1 MDGAVGPVGPAG
13 PPGAD
18 GADGVDG
25 IDGSSIITLAE
36 VLNNGNTTTEGTFSG
51 DIIIST
57 GDSILSA
64 AELTITAAT
73 SFDILGSIGST
84 VVVSGATEDLTLGAR
99 GAMITLNEAGQESL
113 STTDFGA
120 TSIIGALNELASIS
134 MAGVGTLAAT
144 LSAGNITSG
153 SDMVFTA
160 GDEII
165 FQDHVLNGITGQNN
179 PTGTGA
185 RLNLSGGF
193 GSAGGQGGAVNIY
206 GGSSLAGGNGG
217 WVQIFAG
224 NVQNAFTGDGGKVW
238 VRAGNGGTGG
248 GDGGDVDI
256 IAGKRVGGLGS
267 GGSIN
272 FQTSATFGVQT
283 TRWLIDENGDFLP
296 FSTNQFEIGALA
308 GNRPS
313 NIYAATSLRAGS
325 LILNQTT
332 IDTSSGLTIGGT
344 SATSLTLGRLGLT
357 TMIGGALGHAGT
369 NSDTWSIQTAETE
382 VTGLSGGA
390 QTAVGIIPAKALVLG
405 DVGDGVDIDHW
416 GSGIILDSD
425 PGDFTDNTLA
435 WNNGPA
441 ADVVLTANGGVF
453 TAGAVRIVVTYVN
466 LTAPTS

>member
-25 IDGSSIITLAE
+25 IDGIDGSSIVTLAE

-73 SFDILGSIGST
+73 SFDILGSIGSS

-99 GAMITLNEAGQESL
+99 GATITLNELGQESL
-113 STTDFGA
+113 STTSFSA
-120 TSIIGALNELASIS
+120 TSIIGALNELVS
-134 MAGVGTLAAT
+134 MSMGGVGTLAAT
-144 LSAGNITSG
+144 LAVGNTTGG
-153 SDMVFTA
+153 SNV
-160 GDEII
+160 I
-165 FQDHVLNGITGQNN
+165 
-179 PTGTGA
+179 
-185 RLNLSGGF
+185 LSGTD
-193 GSAGGQGGAVNIY
+193 SIQ
-206 GGSSLAGGNGG
+206 AGGN
-217 WVQIFAG
+217 VILS
-224 NVQNAFTGDGGKVW
+224 DGVL
-238 VRAGNGGTGG
+238 
-248 GDGGDVDI
+248 D
-256 IAGKRVGGLGS
+256 
-267 GGSIN
+267 
-272 FQTSATFGVQT
+272 
-283 TRWLIDENGDFLP
+283 
-296 FSTNQFEIGALA
+296 
-308 GNRPS
+308 S
-313 NIYAATSLRAGS
+313 N
-325 LILNQTT
+325 
-332 IDTSSGLTIGGT
+332 SGLTIAST
-344 SATSLTLGRLGLT
+344 NATSLTLGRVGLT
-357 TMIGGALGHAGT
+357 TMIAGALGHAGT

-405 DVGDGVDIDHW
+405 VTTRVTTAIAGATSYDVGDGVDIDHW

-453 TAGAVRIVVTYVN
+453 TAGAVRIVVTYVS
-466 LTAPTS
+466 LTAPAS